1 MLPKLSVK
9 KPMTIFVAVIVV
21 IVLGIVSVFKMTPDL
36 LPNMDFPYAII
47 LTTYPGQ
54 TPETVES
61 VVTKPLEQ
69 SLSTIDGVKTITST
83 SSDNYSI
90 LTLEFEDGTNMDTAT
105 VDMRGNLDT
114 IKDAWPDGVGSP
126 YLMKINPNMMPVA
139 MVAVDYDGY
148 DTVQISD
155 YVNNELK
162 NQLEGID
169 GVASVSTKG
178 IVTQKENVIISQTK
192 IDALNAK
199 INDALNDK
207 FGDAEKK
214 ISDAKKEL
222 QDNISKA
229 EQGSDTIEQS
239 INDLNSQQE
248 EVAKQLADAQGKAQ
262 SGYTE
267 ILNAKMQLL
276 DQQQSLT
283 ATKQTLTIAYQTL
296 TQIKEKLDSLQDEK
310 AQLTQQIEAFE
321 KIYNDYKDALSKLA
335 NPDLTDEQLAQ
346 VRAILAK
353 IDEEL
358 DKYGFPKE
366 ELEERLNNAK
376 NALTNVDKAIAQTVE
391 ALKGLDTTEEKLD
404 DTIAEIADKISQV
417 DGGITQI
424 AAAVKGLDNNT
435 VSVNQALSEIEKQ
448 QSLAAYQLSGGLSA
462 LNTKQSEVNSALTQL
477 NSAQEEL
484 KSASDELSDQKDKAK
499 KAADMTNTVTISN
512 VSNILTAQ
520 NFSMPAGYVSD
531 DENIKYLVRVGDK
544 IDGDKEM
551 QSLALFD
558 TGIDGIGVVKLSD
571 VADVFI
577 ADDSDEVFTKINGNS
592 GVVFS
597 FSKQSDAA
605 TATVSENI
613 AKKLNSL
620 TQENEG
626 LHFTTLMDQGDYIDI
641 IINSVLQNLLMGA
654 VLAIIILYLFL
665 RDIKPTLIVALSIPI
680 SVIFA
685 LVLMYFSGVTLN
697 MISLSGLAIGVGM
710 LVDNSVVVIENIYR
724 LRNLGVPPV
733 KAALNGAKQV
743 AGAIAS
749 STLTTICVFFPIVF
763 IEGLT
768 RQIFMDMA
776 LTITYSLLASLIV
789 ALTLVPAMGQRM
801 LRKVKPVKHGM
812 FDKMLG
818 GYEKSIRFVLK
829 HRAVALIAAVVLL
842 FGSMFGAVARGF
854 SFMPNMAST
863 ELSVTVSLDDSATMD
878 DTIDA
883 AQNLLDTLSEYDEF
897 ETVGVMT
904 GSTTSLMGLTGSVS
918 SSDADKGS
926 VMAYAVFKDDK
937 VKNSESISKEI
948 EAELQSIDGDV
959 VVSGSSSSS
968 SMSAML
974 GDDGV
979 SIKLYGD
986 NLKTLQNTAKDMAE
1000 KLAAVDGI
1008 DETDNGIG
1016 ATSGEIKVTVDK
1028 TKAAK
1033 KSLTVAQVYQQIAA
1047 AITSET
1053 TSSTLTNSGKDLDV
1067 VVIKDEN
1074 SDVTKNNIKDIKLTY
1089 TDKEGNEKTTK
1100 LSEVAE
1106 ISDSESMNSITRS
1119 DQKRYIKV
1127 SGTLKD
1133 GYTNTD
1139 VSNKAKAVFDDYK
1152 LPDGC
1157 SIEYSGSNESTM
1169 EAVNQMLLM
1178 MLLGVILIYLIMVAQ
1193 FQSLKSPFIIMFT
1206 IPLAFTGGFLG
1217 LLITGFDVS
1226 VVALLGFVMLCGII
1240 VNNGIVLVDYIN
1252 NLRLEGK
1259 ERREAIVEAG
1269 KTRMRPILIT
1279 AITTVLGLSTMA
1291 LGIGTGSEIMQP
1303 IAIVCIG
1310 GLLYATIMTLY
1321 IVPVIYDILSKK
1333 ELRKVSESD
1342 LEEIDI

>member
-1 MLPKLSVK
+1 
-9 KPMTIFVAVIVV
+9 
-21 IVLGIVSVFKMTPDL
+21 
-36 LPNMDFPYAII
+36 
-47 LTTYPGQ
+47 
-54 TPETVES
+54 
-61 VVTKPLEQ
+61 
-69 SLSTIDGVKTITST
+69 
-83 SSDNYSI
+83 
-90 LTLEFEDGTNMDTAT
+90 
-105 VDMRGNLDT
+105 
-114 IKDAWPDGVGSP
+114 
-126 YLMKINPNMMPVA
+126 
-139 MVAVDYDGY
+139 
-148 DTVQISD
+148 
-155 YVNNELK
+155 
-162 NQLEGID
+162 
-169 GVASVSTKG
+169 
-178 IVTQKENVIISQTK
+178 
-192 IDALNAK
+192 
-199 INDALNDK
+199 
-207 FGDAEKK
+207 
-214 ISDAKKEL
+214 
-222 QDNISKA
+222 
-229 EQGSDTIEQS
+229 
-239 INDLNSQQE
+239 
-248 EVAKQLADAQGKAQ
+248 
-262 SGYTE
+262 
-267 ILNAKMQLL
+267 
-276 DQQQSLT
+276 
-283 ATKQTLTIAYQTL
+283 
-296 TQIKEKLDSLQDEK
+296 
-310 AQLTQQIEAFE
+310 
-321 KIYNDYKDALSKLA
+321 
-335 NPDLTDEQLAQ
+335 
-346 VRAILAK
+346 
-353 IDEEL
+353 
-358 DKYGFPKE
+358 
-366 ELEERLNNAK
+366 
-376 NALTNVDKAIAQTVE
+376 
-391 ALKGLDTTEEKLD
+391 
-404 DTIAEIADKISQV
+404 
-417 DGGITQI
+417 
-424 AAAVKGLDNNT
+424 
-435 VSVNQALSEIEKQ
+435 
-448 QSLAAYQLSGGLSA
+448 
-462 LNTKQSEVNSALTQL
+462 
-477 NSAQEEL
+477 
-484 KSASDELSDQKDKAK
+484 
-499 KAADMTNTVTISN
+499 MTNTVTISN

>member
-69 SLSTIDGVKTITST
+69 SLSTIDGVKAITST
-83 SSDNYSI
+83 SSDNYSM

-283 ATKQTLTIAYQTL
+283 ATKQTLTIAYQAL

-346 VRAILAK
+346 VRALLAK

-376 NALTNVDKAIAQTVE
+376 NALTNVDKAITQTAE

-829 HRAVALIAAVVLL
+829 HRAIALIVAVVLL

-878 DTIDA
+878 DTIDV

-986 NLKTLQNTAKDMAE
+986 DLKTLQNTAKDMAE

-1139 VSNKAKAVFDDYK
+1139 VSNKAKALFDDYK

-1310 GLLYATIMTLY
+1310 GLLYATVMTLY

>member
-222 QDNISKA
+222 QNNISKA

-310 AQLTQQIEAFE
+310 AQLTQQIETFE
-321 KIYNDYKDALSKLA
+321 KIYNDYKNALSKLA

-376 NALTNVDKAIAQTVE
+376 NALTNVDKAITQTVE

-613 AKKLNSL
+613 TKKLNSL

-665 RDIKPTLIVALSIPI
+665 RDIKPTLIVALSIPV
-680 SVIFA
+680 SVVFA

-829 HRAVALIAAVVLL
+829 HRAIALIAAVVLL

-986 NLKTLQNTAKDMAE
+986 DLKTLQNTAKDMAE

-1053 TSSTLTNSGKDLDV
+1053 TSSTLTNSGKNLDV

-1089 TDKEGNEKTTK
+1089 TDKEGNEKATK

-1139 VSNKAKAVFDDYK
+1139 VSNKAKALFDDYK